1 MMAAA
6 TLVAAVQGL
15 GNDRVVDSALVAR
28 QHAHGDSSDH
38 DHSHEDGEAAGHDH
52 GEEESSD
59 DHGDHS
65 GHGGSDASG
74 AGSYGDFNFTAT
86 GITWPS
92 CLQNCA
98 HEFLDYL
105 EPVNNPLCV
114 SDAYYQNVT
123 SCVVDDCSE
132 YEQGAYAAV
141 LEVECPD
148 DDGFSAAAVRETLT
162 EQGGSPQEC
171 AGVDNSTIQCQN
183 STSEEEEGG
192 DGEGLGATMRV
203 TGQTWFLGAAL
214 LVLPLGLML

>member
-1 MMAAA
+1 MLPKFATIMAAA

-15 GNDRVVDSALVAR
+15 GNHRVVDSVLVAR
-28 QHAHGDSSDH
+28 QHDHGDSSD
-38 DHSHEDGEAAGHDH
+38 HDH

-123 SCVVDDCSE
+123 ACVVDDCSE

-141 LEVECPD
+141 LEAECPD
-148 DDGFSAAAVRETLT
+148 DDDFSAAAVRETLT

-183 STSEEEEGG
+183 STSEEDGG